1 MKLKAISLFSG
12 VGGLDFGFEAAGFET
27 RVALDLDPVA
37 CATMRLN
44 RGWPVIEGDLAEIKS
59 SSILN
64 AAGLKRGEADV
75 LFGGPPCQPF
85 SKSGYWAT
93 GDAKRLADPRAATLK
108 HFLRVLGETQ
118 PKTFLIEN
126 VPGLAFSGK
135 KEGLEFI
142 RRGIDRINAKTGS
155 QYSLHIGALN
165 AADFGVPQMRE
176 RVVIVGGRE
185 GQSFRFPSPTH
196 ARRGEHLLHLPSYR
210 TAWDALGDLPEPK
223 HDPDLAMTG
232 KWAELLATIPEGE
245 NYLWH
250 TARGGGVPLFGWRTR
265 FWNFM
270 LKLAKD
276 QPSWTIQA
284 QCGPATGPF
293 HWRNRKLSAT
303 ELGRLQTLP
312 DGLQFDCPR
321 GDVQRLIGNA
331 VPSLLAEV
339 LAHEIKVQ
347 MLGARRSRAGFK
359 LMPPHRGA
367 PAAPS
372 KPAKLPTKYK
382 AIVGVHKEHPGPGKG
397 PGAKARQRRVA

>member
-1 MKLKAISLFSG
+1 MKPKAISLFSG
-12 VGGLDFGFEAAGFET
+12 VGGLDFGFEASGFET

-37 CATMRLN
+37 CATIRRN
-44 RGWPVIEGDLAEIKS
+44 RTWPVIEGDLATIES
-59 SSILN
+59 STILK
-64 AAGLKRGEADV
+64 AGKLKRGEADV

-93 GDAKRLADPRAATLK
+93 GDAKRLTDPRAGTLK

-118 PKTFLIEN
+118 PKTFLLEN

-135 KEGLEFI
+135 NEGLQFI
-142 RRGIDRINAKTGS
+142 RRGIEHINTKTGAN
-155 QYSLHIGALN
+155 YSLHIGMLN
-165 AADFGVPQMRE
+165 AADFGVPQTRE
-176 RVVIVGGRE
+176 RVVMVGARD
-185 GQSFRFPSPTH
+185 GQAFHFPSPTH
-196 ARRGEHLLHLPSYR
+196 APRGQRLLDLPHYR
-210 TAWDALGDLPEPK
+210 TAWDALGDLPEPTD
-223 HDPDLAMTG
+223 DPGLAMTG
-232 KWAELLATIPEGE
+232 KWADLLATIPEGE

-312 DGLQFDCPR
+312 DGLMFNCAR
-321 GDVQRLIGNA
+321 GDIQRLIGNA

-339 LAHEIKVQ
+339 LAREIKAQ
-347 MLGARRSRAGFK
+347 LLGARRSHASLK
-359 LMPPHRGA
+359 LLPPDRGT
-367 PAAPS
+367 PPPPTR
-372 KPAKLPTKYK
+372 PAKLPAKYR
-382 AIVGVHKEHPGPGKG
+382 AIAGVHTEHPGPGKG
-397 PGAKARQRRVA
+397 PGAKARSRRAA